1 MNISSLNLSKI
12 NKAVGNITD
21 TVRKSK
27 LLIEKINKKVGE
39 SNERIR
45 TRISNSAKLFQRR
58 QQAARRRIREDLI
71 EASGIGGA
79 LRRAN
84 KIVSSSTRG
93 FLGRILDF
101 VGTILVGWAIVNIP
115 KIVDGVEKLMK
126 RLQKFFNI
134 ITGFTTK
141 LTEIFTKFSSELGGI
156 FSNLLQVDFSQIS
169 EKMTSIMTRLQKS
182 FQRMENG
189 FIREVMG
196 FAKMN
201 DEDLVKY
208 FQEDIDKEIKD
219 AVDRNVNEQ
228 VDTQSFEELSPE
240 LQNAVKLLMTKR
252 EDLKL
257 EKYEIGLIESR
268 NTEKLIRVLKEK
280 GVVPIVQD
288 DGTIEYALRE
298 NSNDMMKDA
307 ADFARKT
314 FLGDF
319 MPVTEEM
326 KKDMERIE
334 NKVDKL
340 SDQKKIDDQV
350 DNYVKE
356 RNLVSEDN
364 NKTTVYIKNRK
375 NIQNRSSSKGEETK
389 LNTDSVN
396 SNNFLRDLFI
406 QKVKE

>member
-12 NKAVGNITD
+12 NNAVGNITD
-21 TVRKSK
+21 TVSKSK
-27 LLIEKINKKVGE
+27 LLIENINKKVSE
-39 SNERIR
+39 SNDRIR

-58 QQAARRRIREDLI
+58 QQAVRRRIREDLI

-141 LTEIFTKFSSELGGI
+141 LTEIFTKFSSELSGI

-169 EKMTSIMTRLQKS
+169 EKMTTIMTRLQKS

-189 FIREVMG
+189 FIREVLG
-196 FAKMN
+196 FSKMN

-219 AVDRNVNEQ
+219 AVDKNVAEQ

-257 EKYEIGLIESR
+257 EKYEIDLIESK
-268 NTEKLIRVLKEK
+268 NTKKLINVLKEK
-280 GVVPIVQD
+280 GVVPIIQD

-298 NSNDMMKDA
+298 NSNDMMEDA
-307 ADFARKT
+307 ANFARKT

-319 MPVTEEM
+319 MPITEEM

-340 SDQKKIDDQV
+340 SDQKIEEQV
-350 DNYVKE
+350 DNYVKD

-389 LNTDSVN
+389 LNSSSVN

>member
-27 LLIEKINKKVGE
+27 LLIENINKKVGE

-45 TRISNSAKLFQRR
+45 TKISNSAKLFQRR
-58 QQAARRRIREDLI
+58 QQAVRRRIREDLI

-126 RLQKFFNI
+126 RLKKFFNI

-141 LTEIFTKFSSELGGI
+141 LTEIFTNFSSELSGI

-169 EKMTSIMTRLQKS
+169 EKMTTIMTRLQKS

-189 FIREVMG
+189 FIREVLG
-196 FAKMN
+196 FAKMK

-219 AVDRNVNEQ
+219 AVDRNVAEQ

-314 FLGDF
+314 FLADF
-319 MPVTEEM
+319 MPITEEM
-326 KKDMERIE
+326 KKDLERIE

-340 SDQKKIDDQV
+340 SDQKIEEQV

-356 RNLVSEDN
+356 RKIVSEDN
-364 NKTTVYIKNRK
+364 NKTTVYIKNRR

-389 LNTDSVN
+389 LNSSSVN
-396 SNNFLRDLFI
+396 SNNFLRDAFI
-406 QKVKE
+406 QKIKD

>member
-1 MNISSLNLSKI
+1 MNISSLNLTKI

-27 LLIEKINKKVGE
+27 LLIENINKKVGE

-45 TRISNSAKLFQRR
+45 TRRSNSAKLFQRR
-58 QQAARRRIREDLI
+58 QQAIRRRIREDLI

-84 KIVSSSTRG
+84 KIVSSSSRG

-141 LTEIFTKFSSELGGI
+141 LTEIFTKFSSELSGI

-189 FIREVMG
+189 FIREVLG
-196 FAKMN
+196 FAKMK

-219 AVDRNVNEQ
+219 AVDKNVAEQ
-228 VDTQSFEELSPE
+228 VDAQSFEELSPE

-298 NSNDMMKDA
+298 NSNDMMEDA
-307 ADFARKT
+307 ANFARKT

-319 MPVTEEM
+319 MPITEEM
-326 KKDMERIE
+326 KKDLERIE

-340 SDQKKIDDQV
+340 SDQKIEDQV
-350 DNYVKE
+350 NNYVKD

-364 NKTTVYIKNRK
+364 NTTTVYIKNRK
-375 NIQNRSSSKGEETK
+375 NIQNRSSSKGEDTK
-389 LNTDSVN
+389 LNSDSVN
-396 SNNFLRDLFI
+396 SNNFLRNAFI
-406 QKVKE
+406 QKIKD

>member
-1 MNISSLNLSKI
+1 
-12 NKAVGNITD
+12 
-21 TVRKSK
+21 
-27 LLIEKINKKVGE
+27 
-39 SNERIR
+39 
-45 TRISNSAKLFQRR
+45 
-58 QQAARRRIREDLI
+58 
-71 EASGIGGA
+71 
-79 LRRAN
+79 
-84 KIVSSSTRG
+84 
-93 FLGRILDF
+93 
-101 VGTILVGWAIVNIP
+101 
-115 KIVDGVEKLMK
+115 MK

-141 LTEIFTKFSSELGGI
+141 LTEIFTKFSSELSGI

-189 FIREVMG
+189 FIREVLG
-196 FAKMN
+196 FAKMK

-219 AVDRNVNEQ
+219 AVDRNVAEQ

-319 MPVTEEM
+319 MPITEEM
-326 KKDMERIE
+326 KKDLERIE

-340 SDQKKIDDQV
+340 SDQKIEDQV
-350 DNYVKE
+350 NNYVKD

-364 NKTTVYIKNRK
+364 NTTTVYIKNRK

-389 LNTDSVN
+389 LNSDSVN
-396 SNNFLRDLFI
+396 SNNFLRDAFI
-406 QKVKE
+406 QKIKD

>member
-12 NKAVGNITD
+12 NNAVSNITD

-27 LLIEKINKKVGE
+27 LLIENINKKVGE

-58 QQAARRRIREDLI
+58 QQAIRRRIREDLI

-84 KIVSSSTRG
+84 KIVSSSSRG

-141 LTEIFTKFSSELGGI
+141 LTEIFTKFSSELSGI

-189 FIREVMG
+189 FIREVLG
-196 FAKMN
+196 FAKMK

-219 AVDRNVNEQ
+219 AVDRNVAEQ

-298 NSNDMMKDA
+298 NSNDMMEDA
-307 ADFARKT
+307 ANFARKT

-319 MPVTEEM
+319 MPITEEM
-326 KKDMERIE
+326 KKDLERIE

-340 SDQKKIDDQV
+340 SDQKIEEQV
-350 DNYVKE
+350 DNYVKD

-389 LNTDSVN
+389 LNSDSVN
-396 SNNFLRDLFI
+396 SNNFLRDAFI
-406 QKVKE
+406 QKIKD

>member
-27 LLIEKINKKVGE
+27 LLIENIDKKVGE

-58 QQAARRRIREDLI
+58 QQAVRRRIREDLI

-115 KIVDGVEKLMK
+115 KIVDCVEKLMK

-141 LTEIFTKFSSELGGI
+141 LTEIFTKFSSELSGI

-219 AVDRNVNEQ
+219 AVDRNVAEQ

-240 LQNAVKLLMTKR
+240 LQNAVKLLMTTR

-257 EKYEIGLIESR
+257 EKYEIGLIESK
-268 NTEKLIRVLKEK
+268 NTKKLINVLKEK
-280 GVVPIVQD
+280 GVVPLIQD

-298 NSNDMMKDA
+298 NSNNMMEDVA
-307 ADFARKT
+307 NFARKT

-319 MPVTEEM
+319 MPITEEM
-326 KKDMERIE
+326 KKDLERIE

-340 SDQKKIDDQV
+340 SDQKIEDQV
-350 DNYVKE
+350 NNYVKD

-389 LNTDSVN
+389 LNSDSVN
-396 SNNFLRDLFI
+396 SNNFLRDAFI
-406 QKVKE
+406 QKIKD

>member
-12 NKAVGNITD
+12 NNAVGNITN
-21 TVRKSK
+21 TVSKSK
-27 LLIEKINKKVGE
+27 LLIENINKKVSE

-58 QQAARRRIREDLI
+58 QQAVRRRIREDLI

-141 LTEIFTKFSSELGGI
+141 LTEIFTKFSSELSGI

-169 EKMTSIMTRLQKS
+169 EKMTTIMTRLQKS

-189 FIREVMG
+189 FIREVLG
-196 FAKMN
+196 FSKMN

-219 AVDRNVNEQ
+219 AVDKNVAEQ

-257 EKYEIGLIESR
+257 EKYEIDLIESK
-268 NTEKLIRVLKEK
+268 NTKKLINVLKEK
-280 GVVPIVQD
+280 GVVPIIQD

-298 NSNDMMKDA
+298 NSNDMMEDA
-307 ADFARKT
+307 ANFARKT

-319 MPVTEEM
+319 MPITEEM

-340 SDQKKIDDQV
+340 SDQKIEEQV
-350 DNYVKE
+350 DNYVKD

-389 LNTDSVN
+389 LNSSSVN

>member
-12 NKAVGNITD
+12 NNAVGNITD

-27 LLIEKINKKVGE
+27 LLIENINKKVSE

-58 QQAARRRIREDLI
+58 QQAIRRRIREDLI

-84 KIVSSSTRG
+84 KIVSSSSRG

-141 LTEIFTKFSSELGGI
+141 LTEIFTKFSSELSGI

-169 EKMTSIMTRLQKS
+169 EKMTTIMTRLQKS

-189 FIREVMG
+189 FIREVLG
-196 FAKMN
+196 FAKMK
-201 DEDLVKY
+201 DEDLLKY

-219 AVDRNVNEQ
+219 AVDRNVAEQ

-257 EKYEIGLIESR
+257 EKYEIDLIESR
-268 NTEKLIRVLKEK
+268 NKEKLIRVLKEK
-280 GVVPIVQD
+280 GVVPIIQE
-288 DGTIEYALRE
+288 DGTIEYALRQ
-298 NSNDMMKDA
+298 NSNDMMEDA
-307 ADFARKT
+307 ANFARKT

-319 MPVTEEM
+319 MPMTEEM
-326 KKDMERIE
+326 KKHMNRIE

-340 SDQKKIDDQV
+340 SDQKK
-350 DNYVKE
+350 
-356 RNLVSEDN
+356 
-364 NKTTVYIKNRK
+364 NR
-375 NIQNRSSSKGEETK
+375 
-389 LNTDSVN
+389 
-396 SNNFLRDLFI
+396 
-406 QKVKE
+406 

>member
-12 NKAVGNITD
+12 NNAVGNITD
-21 TVRKSK
+21 TVSKSK
-27 LLIEKINKKVGE
+27 LLIENINKKVSE

-58 QQAARRRIREDLI
+58 QQAVRRRIREDLI

-141 LTEIFTKFSSELGGI
+141 LTEIFTKFSSELSGI

-169 EKMTSIMTRLQKS
+169 EKMTTIMTRLQKS

-189 FIREVMG
+189 FIREVLG
-196 FAKMN
+196 FSKMN

-219 AVDRNVNEQ
+219 AVDKNVAEQ

-257 EKYEIGLIESR
+257 EKYEIDLIESK
-268 NTEKLIRVLKEK
+268 NTKKLINVLKEK
-280 GVVPIVQD
+280 GVVPIIQD

-298 NSNDMMKDA
+298 NSNDMMEDA
-307 ADFARKT
+307 ANFARKT

-319 MPVTEEM
+319 MPITEEM

-340 SDQKKIDDQV
+340 SDQKIEEQV
-350 DNYVKE
+350 DNYVKD

-389 LNTDSVN
+389 LNSSSVN

>member
-1 MNISSLNLSKI
+1 MNISSLNLSKY

-27 LLIEKINKKVGE
+27 LLIENIDKKVGE

-58 QQAARRRIREDLI
+58 QQAVRRRIREDLI

-141 LTEIFTKFSSELGGI
+141 LTEIFTKFSSELSGI

-219 AVDRNVNEQ
+219 AVDRNVAEQ

-240 LQNAVKLLMTKR
+240 LQNAVKLLMTTR

-257 EKYEIGLIESR
+257 ETVSYTHLTLPTKR
-268 NTEKLIRVLKEK
+268 
-280 GVVPIVQD
+280 IV
-288 DGTIEYALRE
+288 
-298 NSNDMMKDA
+298 
-307 ADFARKT
+307 
-314 FLGDF
+314 
-319 MPVTEEM
+319 
-326 KKDMERIE
+326 
-334 NKVDKL
+334 
-340 SDQKKIDDQV
+340 
-350 DNYVKE
+350 
-356 RNLVSEDN
+356 
-364 NKTTVYIKNRK
+364 
-375 NIQNRSSSKGEETK
+375 
-389 LNTDSVN
+389 
-396 SNNFLRDLFI
+396 
-406 QKVKE
+406 

>member
-12 NKAVGNITD
+12 NNAVGNITD
-21 TVRKSK
+21 TVSKSK
-27 LLIEKINKKVGE
+27 LLIENINKKVGE

-58 QQAARRRIREDLI
+58 QQAVRRRIREDLI

-141 LTEIFTKFSSELGGI
+141 LTEIFTKFSSELSGI

-169 EKMTSIMTRLQKS
+169 EKMTTIMTRLQKS

-189 FIREVMG
+189 FIREVLG
-196 FAKMN
+196 FSKMN

-219 AVDRNVNEQ
+219 AVDKNVAEQ

-257 EKYEIGLIESR
+257 EKYEIDLIESK
-268 NTEKLIRVLKEK
+268 NTKKLINVLKEK
-280 GVVPIVQD
+280 GVVPIIQD

-298 NSNDMMKDA
+298 NSNDMMEDA
-307 ADFARKT
+307 ANFARKT

-319 MPVTEEM
+319 MPITEEM

-340 SDQKKIDDQV
+340 SDQKIEEQV
-350 DNYVKE
+350 DNYVKD

-389 LNTDSVN
+389 LNSSSVN

>member
-12 NKAVGNITD
+12 NNAVSNITD

-27 LLIEKINKKVGE
+27 LLIENINKKVGE

-58 QQAARRRIREDLI
+58 QQAIRRRIREDLI

-84 KIVSSSTRG
+84 KIASSSSRG

-141 LTEIFTKFSSELGGI
+141 LTEIFTKFSSELSGI

-189 FIREVMG
+189 FIREVLG
-196 FAKMN
+196 FAKMK

-219 AVDRNVNEQ
+219 AVDRNVAEQ

-319 MPVTEEM
+319 MPITEEM
-326 KKDMERIE
+326 KKDLERIE

-340 SDQKKIDDQV
+340 SDQKIEDQV
-350 DNYVKE
+350 NNYVKD

-364 NKTTVYIKNRK
+364 NTTTVYIKNRK

-389 LNTDSVN
+389 LNSDSVN
-396 SNNFLRDLFI
+396 SNNFLRDAFI
-406 QKVKE
+406 QKIKD